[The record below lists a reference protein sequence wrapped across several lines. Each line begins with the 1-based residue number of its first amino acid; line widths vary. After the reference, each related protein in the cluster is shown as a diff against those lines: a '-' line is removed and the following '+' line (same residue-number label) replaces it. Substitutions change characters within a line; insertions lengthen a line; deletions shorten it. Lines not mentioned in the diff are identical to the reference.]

1 MYDLGPVLRPAAR
14 HGTGGSPEGQI
25 IYVGNEDVTNGGYW
39 TTSTDGKLTS
49 SSESSWNV
57 HYDVSNNTLTL
68 NGATIAGASS
78 ENTNY
83 STAGIYASS
92 SGAVSLNIELQGENT
107 ITSGGYGIW
116 VYSPDQGGAATL
128 NITGEND
135 GSLNASGSGNSGI
148 QVQSN
153 SGNATLS
160 IENAKVTAT
169 SSYNAGVMIQSSD
182 GSDVSL
188 TVDGGNLTATGSGVR
203 GGIEFQFGTG
213 ESGSSTPS
221 LNVSDSTIVKASGG
235 TGGITSNSS
244 PVTPSG
250 TGIVFDNGTGTV
262 YGDVELQKDLE
273 IGEDESMDIPSG
285 ASLTIPNNITLTNEG
300 TVTNS
305 GTLTNNGT
313 INNSGTLPDNIQ
325 GTAPPG
331 ITTTSLDGGTEDAP
345 YSATI
350 NATGSPT
357 SWKVTDGS
365 LPPGLTLDESTGLIS
380 GTPTAQGTSDFT
392 VTAANNGGSDSE
404 QLSITINQAANVPVE
419 SVSKPNRV
427 ETD

>member
-1 MYDLGPVLRPAAR
+1 M
-14 HGTGGSPEGQI
+14 
-25 IYVGNEDVTNGGYW
+25 
-39 TTSTDGKLTS
+39 
-49 SSESSWNV
+49 
-57 HYDVSNNTLTL
+57 
-68 NGATIAGASS
+68 
-78 ENTNY
+78 
-83 STAGIYASS
+83 
-92 SGAVSLNIELQGENT
+92 
-107 ITSGGYGIW
+107 
-116 VYSPDQGGAATL
+116 
-128 NITGEND
+128 
-135 GSLNASGSGNSGI
+135 
-148 QVQSN
+148 
-153 SGNATLS
+153 
-160 IENAKVTAT
+160 
-169 SSYNAGVMIQSSD
+169 
-182 GSDVSL
+182 
-188 TVDGGNLTATGSGVR
+188 
-203 GGIEFQFGTG
+203 
-213 ESGSSTPS
+213 
-221 LNVSDSTIVKASGG
+221 
-235 TGGITSNSS
+235 
-244 PVTPSG
+244 TPSG